1 MVVKVSLHF
10 PSEAEGPAS
19 QAHPSSSAVLSPV
32 SRVLQSQ
39 VHPLLWEVPMRS
51 SVLLSPVKMP
61 LPPLLQ
67 PPRTERRNE
76 TNWSPLGFPGAR
88 AGVLEL
94 GRGGGCGAGA
104 TPGTQLWQLWS
115 GLEQWLPHGAPGW
128 PSPAPRRAQPGSPA
142 RSPAWAGAGRSRRA
156 QAPGPQVLGRRR
168 ADAGCPPHRRRSTA
182 REEGQSE
189 ADPARARQAQWLTSG
204 QAGSDIISAQRR
216 RRAYVPI
223 LQMRRLRLREVTLQG
238 SQREEE
244 HGFKPGSLTVA
255 LQASLPPGCRVRTCG
270 FLLPP
275 SVTHSVQ
282 CPPCLPAPH
291 RPFQAIISPPRMPRL
306 LLTLAAMCSASSS
319 LRAVSKPLQ
328 GEGPSPVYLHLSRA
342 LQGAGRGMAATHLP
356 ELSALHLRAS
366 PDLGASEGLPVP

>member
-1 MVVKVSLHF
+1 
-10 PSEAEGPAS
+10 
-19 QAHPSSSAVLSPV
+19 
-32 SRVLQSQ
+32 
-39 VHPLLWEVPMRS
+39 
-51 SVLLSPVKMP
+51 MP

-67 PPRTERRNE
+67 LPRTERKNE

-94 GRGGGCGAGA
+94 GRGGGRGAGA

-115 GLEQWLPHGAPGW
+115 GLEQWPPHGAPGW

-156 QAPGPQVLGRRR
+156 QAPGPQVLGRRH

-182 REEGQSE
+182 REEGQSK

-216 RRAYVPI
+216 RRACVPI
-223 LQMRRLRLREVTLQG
+223 LQMRRLRLREITLQG

-255 LQASLPPGCRVRTCG
+255 LQASLPPGPRVGTCG

-275 SVTHSVQ
+275 SVTHCSAVSALPSHPAPPLPSDHLSTPDAQ
-282 CPPCLPAPH
+282 APPDTGGHVLRLFSPPCCERAPPGGGTQPCLPSSLQGLA
-291 RPFQAIISPPRMPRL
+291 RCQAWDGS
-306 LLTLAAMCSASSS
+306 CSASQVTSPSS
-319 LRAVSKPLQ
+319 SGVSRP
-328 GEGPSPVYLHLSRA
+328 
-342 LQGAGRGMAATHLP
+342 RGL
-356 ELSALHLRAS
+356 
-366 PDLGASEGLPVP
+366 